1 MLARFVTLTLVL
13 TPVTLGPARGAE
25 AIPEHVPPALR
36 PFAPLVGTS
45 WIGRFPDGDLTDE
58 QRFEWVYGGRFLRN
72 THRVRNAAGDVVYE
86 GETIFAWD
94 PSNDRIAWWYWNTTG
109 GHITGTMVETEQGW
123 ISEGENH
130 APSGQTPRVRG
141 AMAEITSDSWKSV
154 QYFERDGAWIE
165 QWTTTYRPM
174 EGSDVPPGASASPL
188 RPSAPLE
195 SHGRR
200 SRTPRRCGT

>member
-1 MLARFVTLTLVL
+1 VCRRSRRLADVNQRRLSPRSRCRPFRAPRRKAGAVSHVPDTSIGQTLC
-13 TPVTLGPARGAE
+13 PARSTFPWRCARS
-25 AIPEHVPPALR
+25 PR
-36 PFAPLVGTS
+36 WWGTQ

-141 AMAEITSDSWKSV
+141 AMVDITSVSWESV
-154 QYFERDGAWIE
+154 QYFERDGEWIE
-165 QWTTTYRPM
+165 H
-174 EGSDVPPGASASPL
+174 GSEAPGASDSPL
-188 RPSAPLE
+188 PAPPSP
-195 SHGRR
+195 
-200 SRTPRRCGT
+200 

>member
-13 TPVTLGPARGAE
+13 TPLTLGPALGAE
-25 AIPEHVPPALR
+25 EIPEHVPPALR
-36 PFAPLVGTS
+36 PFAPLVGTP
-45 WIGRFPDGDLTDE
+45 WLGRFPDGALIDE

-72 THRVRNAAGDVVYE
+72 THRVRNAAGEVVYE
-86 GETIFAWD
+86 GETIIAWD

-141 AMAEITSDSWKSV
+141 AMVDITSVSWESV
-154 QYFERDGAWIE
+154 QYFERDGEWIE
-165 QWTTTYRPM
+165 H
-174 EGSDVPPGASASPL
+174 GSEAPGASDSPL
-188 RPSAPLE
+188 PAPPSP
-195 SHGRR
+195 
-200 SRTPRRCGT
+200 